1 MALPEF
7 SMKELLE
14 AGVHFGHQTHRW
26 NPKMKEYIYG
36 EHNNIHIID
45 LSQTVHMLRN
55 AMVAVSEVTK
65 SEGRILFVGTKR
77 QASEIISETATQC
90 AQYYINHRWLGGTLT
105 NWKTISNTIE
115 RLKSIQKTLDDVE
128 SAGLTKKELLKLTRE
143 RDKLELS
150 IGGIKDMGRLPDLIF
165 VIDTVREQIAIKE
178 AQKLNIPIAAIIDTN
193 SNPEGITYP
202 IPGNDDSA
210 KSIKLYCELISQAAL
225 DGISVQ
231 TKQFKKE
238 LTNDEEKLEADNNTK
253 NNEETKETDSNNKD
267 KKLSKD
273 NKAKE
278 IKKEKEEQS
287 EKIEANIDL
296 PKEEKKD

>member
-26 NPKMKEYIYG
+26 NPKMKNYIYG

-143 RDKLELS
+143 KDKLELS

-165 VIDTVREQIAIKE
+165 VIDTVREQIAVKE

-202 IPGNDDSA
+202 IPGNDDST

-238 LTNDEEKLEADNNTK
+238 LTNDEEKLEMDNNAK
-253 NNEETKETDSNNKD
+253 NNKESKETDNESKD
-267 KKLSKD
+267 KKLSKES
-273 NKAKE
+273 KTKE
-278 IKKEKEEQS
+278 IEKEEQS
-287 EKIEANIDL
+287 EEVKAAIDL
-296 PKEEKKD
+296 SKEEKKD

>member
-1 MALPEF
+1 LALPEF
-7 SMKELLE
+7 SIKELLE

-26 NPKMKEYIYG
+26 NPKMKDYIYG

-45 LSQTVHMLRN
+45 LSQTVNMLRN

-77 QASEIISETATQC
+77 QASDVISENATQC
-90 AQYYINHRWLGGTLT
+90 AQYFINHRWLGGTLT

-115 RLKSIQKTLDDVE
+115 RLKSIQKTLDDIE

-231 TKQFKKE
+231 TNQFKKE
-238 LTNDEEKLEADNNTK
+238 LTNDEEKISKDSNTK
-253 NNEETKETDSNNKD
+253 TNEGIKEEGNDNKN
-267 KKLSKD
+267 KALSKD
-273 NKAKE
+273 NKN
-278 IKKEKEEQS
+278 KKVEQND
-287 EKIEANIDL
+287 ETEASDGL
-296 PKEEKKD
+296 SKEEKKD